1 MRKVVL
7 CGHGRIS
14 EGIAS
19 AAGLIAGNQPEYF
32 NAYTDEEIPF
42 AGKIRELAETLS
54 EGDALI
60 IMTDLFGGSVNND
73 LLNLT
78 RKEGV
83 HLLCGMN
90 LAMVLSVLFADEK
103 ADIKEVMADAVREA
117 KEGIRYCN
125 ELHTDEELD
134 EF

>member
-1 MRKVVL
+1 MRKIVL

-19 AAGLIAGNQPEYF
+19 AAGLIAGNEPMYF
-32 NAYTDEEIPF
+32 NAYTDEGISFVE
-42 AGKIRELAETLS
+42 KIGELAESLS
-54 EGDALI
+54 ENDELI
-60 IMTDLFGGSVNND
+60 ILTDFFGGSVNNE

-78 RKEGV
+78 QKAGV
-83 HLLCGMN
+83 HLICGMN
-90 LAMVLSVLFADEK
+90 LTMVLSVLFADEK
-103 ADIKEVMADAVREA
+103 TDIQEVIEETVREA
-117 KEGIRYCN
+117 REGIRYCN

>member
-60 IMTDLFGGSVNND
+60 IMTDLFGGSVNNE

>member
-42 AGKIRELAETLS
+42 AGKIRELAEALS

-60 IMTDLFGGSVNND
+60 IMTDLFGGSVNNE

>member
-1 MRKVVL
+1 M
-7 CGHGRIS
+7 
-14 EGIAS
+14 
-19 AAGLIAGNQPEYF
+19 
-32 NAYTDEEIPF
+32 
-42 AGKIRELAETLS
+42 AETLS

-60 IMTDLFGGSVNND
+60 IMTDLFGGSVNNE

>member
-32 NAYTDEEIPF
+32 NAYTDEEMPF
-42 AGKIRELAETLS
+42 AGKIRELAESLS

-60 IMTDLFGGSVNND
+60 IMTDLFGGSVNNE